1 MKGDSMHSLL
11 RRPITH
17 LPRHLLPGV
26 FVGLCLAAGPLPA
39 EEPGWSSDLPARL
52 VTLLDAAAA
61 HPAYATA
68 SAHNPQFANKNLWPM
83 LSGKEAFITQTW
95 PKARL
100 LVWAHPGQN
109 GKAKDPLDP
118 TKPENWLE
126 DGKPATHLDLG
137 PDVDLL
143 LPASTTPYGVG
154 FRGTPV
160 REIARH
166 VTVEAGATWSG
177 GGDGPGR
184 TITGNVWLKRG
195 GRMYAQGATNFT
207 GPGHVFVRN
216 DNAVPRNPGDD
227 RKVNRVNLSQYYKF
241 TKQDKGSVE
250 ILGKVTSS
258 DEFNING
265 CLVVLGPDS
274 RLQPGRAAS
283 PVIQGGGTLALM
295 DGAYFG
301 NWINNFTTP
310 DMRVTGTIQGGLPER
325 PLTRPAAFGLAFKNN
340 SQAQYE
346 GPGARMEGKNFARFS
361 RVPSLVLHPGSAL
374 RSYTANPATARLTF
388 VYLPEG
394 QGDKAACYLRSVPG
408 SAGDLAEL
416 KGNPDIAKR
425 NAWFDALPRGVDIW
439 FAKGVTVDTVAFG
452 VLRPGGLMLADPADR
467 KAWKDPLFLPSC
479 LAQGDAL
486 FSTVEKLKG
495 NVY

>member
-1 MKGDSMHSLL
+1 MHSIL
-11 RRPITH
+11 RRPITN
-17 LPRHLLPGV
+17 LSRHLLPGIL
-26 FVGLCLAAGPLPA
+26 VGLCLAAGPLPA

-52 VTLLDAAAA
+52 VAQLEAAAA

-68 SAHNPQFANKNLWPM
+68 SAHDAQFANKNLWPM
-83 LSGKEAFITQTW
+83 LSGKEAFLTQAW
-95 PKARL
+95 PKKRL
-100 LVWAHPGQN
+100 LVWAHPGKN
-109 GKAKDPLDP
+109 GRGKGALDDP
-118 TKPENWLE
+118 TKPVNWLE

-143 LPASTTPYGVG
+143 FPESKTPYTVG

-166 VTVEAGATWSG
+166 VTVESGAIWRG
-177 GGDGPGR
+177 GGDGAGR
-184 TITGNVWLKRG
+184 LIAGNVWIKRG
-195 GRMYAQGATNFT
+195 GQMYAQGATTFT
-207 GPGHVFVRN
+207 GSGNVFVRN
-216 DNAVPRNPGDD
+216 DNPVPRNPGETRGID
-227 RKVNRVNLSQYYKF
+227 RFNLSQYYVF

-250 ILGKVTSS
+250 FLGKVTCL
-258 DEFNING
+258 DEFKLNG

-283 PVIQGGGTLALM
+283 PVISDGGTLALM

-301 NWINNFTTP
+301 SWVNNFATP
-310 DMRVTGTIQGGLPER
+310 DMRVTGTLQGGLPGR

-340 SQAQYE
+340 SNAQYE
-346 GPGARMEGKNFARFS
+346 GPGARKAGDKFETYK

-388 VYLPEG
+388 VYQPG
-394 QGDKAACYLRSVPG
+394 GVGDKAALYLRSVPG
-408 SAGDLAEL
+408 SASDAAEL

-439 FAKGVTVDTVAFG
+439 FGKGVTVDTVAFG